1 MMYKALKP
9 FPMSGKQYLIDDIVD
24 VSTLSDTQIARL
36 LKKRFIVNVDVGADA
51 VTATLETAL
60 LAIPVLDKDE
70 AFAVSLSEQDI
81 VDVFTILQLSA
92 DDAIKNIA
100 EINADNALILI
111 HKIDSR
117 KTVKEA
123 AKNRASELAEAENN
137 ANNADN
143 ADNANGSGGDA

>member
-9 FPMSGKQYLIDDIVD
+9 FPMSGEQYLIDDIVD
-24 VSTLSDTQIARL
+24 VSTLTDTQIARL
-36 LKKRFIVNVDVGADA
+36 LKKKFIVNVDVGADA

-60 LAIPVLDKDE
+60 LAIPVIDKDE
-70 AFAVSLSEQDI
+70 TFAVSLSEQDI
-81 VDVFTILQLSA
+81 VDVFTVLQLSA

-100 EINADNALILI
+100 EIEADNVLILI

-123 AKNRASELAEAENN
+123 AKNRATALAEAKNNADNAENN
-137 ANNADN
+137 AN
-143 ADNANGSGGDA
+143 GTGGDA